1 MQCVVLVIKLII
13 ALARTS
19 RSTCKCVVLLIKA
32 VFILYRRAFAR
43 ARKPYR
49 IELPFIHKN
58 GDFRAISIT

>member
-32 VFILYRRAFAR
+32 VFSCAGTKTIPERV
-43 ARKPYR
+43 
-49 IELPFIHKN
+49 
-58 GDFRAISIT
+58 SVQS